1 MMSDFKVD
9 EFLETLLRMKL
20 DQPRRYAR
28 NISAGTKRRVDQYEQ
43 ARAELDET
51 HTVQRRAA

>member
-28 NISAGTKRRVDQYEQ
+28 NISQATRQRVDQYE
-43 ARAELDET
+43 RAKDET
-51 HTVQRRAA
+51 HTDQRRAA